1 MREYKS
7 SSIKSWAED
16 DKPRE
21 KLMLKGK
28 AALSD
33 AELLAILLRSGSKN
47 ESAVDLSKRIL
58 YENDNKLSNLSKCT
72 LKQLL
77 CFKGIGEAKA
87 VSIVAALE
95 LGQRRKVELGQLWTK
110 IESSR
115 MVYDLMQP
123 LLGDLA
129 HEEFWILLL
138 NNSNKIIHQQKL
150 SKGGLT
156 ATVVDVRILFKLA
169 LEHQAVGII
178 LCHNHP
184 SGQLT
189 PSETDLRITKKI
201 KQAAMLFDIMVL
213 DHLIVTEQAYYSFAD
228 ENIL

>member
-129 HEEFWILLL
+129 HEEFWVLLL

>member
-1 MREYKS
+1 MKEYKGT
-7 SSIKSWAED
+7 SIKSWAED

-33 AELLAILLRSGSKN
+33 AELLAILLRSGSTDQ
-47 ESAVDLSKRIL
+47 SAVDLSKRIL
-58 YENDNKLSNLSKCT
+58 NEYDNKLSNLSKQS

-77 CFKGIGEAKA
+77 RFKGVGQAKA
-87 VSIVAALE
+87 ISIVAALE
-95 LGQRRKVELGQLWTK
+95 LGQRRQREMGKLWTK

-123 LLGDLA
+123 IIGDLA
-129 HEEFWILLL
+129 HEEFWVLLL

-150 SKGGLT
+150 SIGGLT

-169 LEHQAVGII
+169 IEHQAVGII

-189 PSETDLRITKKI
+189 PSETDLRITRKI
-201 KQAAMLFDIMVL
+201 KQAALLFDISIL
-213 DHLIVTEQAYYSFAD
+213 DHLIVTEKDYYSFAD

>member
-1 MREYKS
+1 MEVYRS

-33 AELLAILLRSGSKN
+33 AELLAILLRSGNKE

-58 YENDNKLSNLSKCT
+58 NEYGNKLSNLSKRS

-77 CFKGIGEAKA
+77 LFKGIGQAKA
-87 VSIVAALE
+87 LSIVAALE
-95 LGQRRKVELGQLWTK
+95 LGQRRQVEIGQSYPK

-115 MVYDLMQP
+115 MVFDLMQP
-123 LLGDLA
+123 LIGALNY
-129 HEEFWILLL
+129 EEFWILLL
-138 NNSNKIIHQQKL
+138 NNSNKVIHQQKL
-150 SKGGLT
+150 SKGGMT
-156 ATVVDVRILFKLA
+156 GTIVDVRILFKIA
-169 LEHQAVGII
+169 LEHQAIALI

-184 SGQLT
+184 SGQLS
-189 PSETDLRITKKI
+189 PSDTDMRITKKI
-201 KQAAMLFDIMVL
+201 KQAGLLFDIVVL
-213 DHLIVTEQAYYSFAD
+213 DHLIVTEKAYYSFAD
-228 ENIL
+228 ENLL

>member
-1 MREYKS
+1 MEVYRS

-33 AELLAILLRSGSKN
+33 AELLAILLRSGNKE

-58 YENDNKLSNLSKCT
+58 NEYGNKLSNLSKRS

-77 CFKGIGEAKA
+77 LFKGIGQAKA
-87 VSIVAALE
+87 LSIVAALE
-95 LGQRRKVELGQLWTK
+95 LGQRRQVEIGQSYPK

-115 MVYDLMQP
+115 MVFELMQP
-123 LLGDLA
+123 LIGALNY
-129 HEEFWILLL
+129 EEFWILLL
-138 NNSNKIIHQQKL
+138 NNSNKVIHQQKL
-150 SKGGLT
+150 STGGIT
-156 ATVVDVRILFKLA
+156 GTIVDVRILFKIA
-169 LEHQAVGII
+169 LEHQAIALI

-184 SGQLT
+184 SGQLS
-189 PSETDLRITKKI
+189 PSDTDMRITKKI
-201 KQAAMLFDIMVL
+201 KQAGLLFDIVVL
-213 DHLIVTEQAYYSFAD
+213 DHLIVTEKAYYSFAD
-228 ENIL
+228 ENLL

>member
-1 MREYKS
+1 MEVYRN

-33 AELLAILLRSGSKN
+33 AELLAILLRSGNKE

-58 YENDNKLSNLSKCT
+58 NEYGNKLSNLSKRS

-77 CFKGIGEAKA
+77 LFKGIGQAKA
-87 VSIVAALE
+87 LSIVAALE
-95 LGQRRKVELGQLWTK
+95 LGQRRQVEIGQSYPK

-115 MVYDLMQP
+115 MVFELMQP
-123 LLGDLA
+123 LIGSLNY
-129 HEEFWILLL
+129 EEFWILLL
-138 NNSNKIIHQQKL
+138 NNSNKVIHQQKL
-150 SKGGLT
+150 STGGIT
-156 ATVVDVRILFKLA
+156 GTIVDVRILFKIA
-169 LEHQAVGII
+169 LEHQAIALI

-184 SGQLT
+184 SGQLS
-189 PSETDLRITKKI
+189 PSDTDMRITKKI
-201 KQAAMLFDIMVL
+201 KQAGLLFDIVVL
-213 DHLIVTEQAYYSFAD
+213 DHLIVTEKAYYSFAD
-228 ENIL
+228 ENLL